1 MKGENSHLKNGLWG
15 LQQWALKMSS
25 TCLKETITVGVPN
38 KEVFLGKQTA
48 SQVITAQQ
56 SKEEGK

>member
-15 LQQWALKMSS
+15 IQQWALKMTSA
-25 TCLKETITVGVPN
+25 CLKETITVGVPN

-56 SKEEGK
+56 SKEEEK